1 MENLSLTK
9 VAGSLSMAF
18 IMSSV
23 PNVVLADKLS
33 SSSVEMI
40 PSSVVLNEIS
50 RAEGRLEAEAEV
62 RSFLQ
67 KSEVQSELAKQ
78 GLSAHEISARL
89 ASLSEQELQQLH
101 GQVKEARAGGD
112 LLVTVFLVVLI
123 IYFIQRI

>member
-40 PSSVVLNEIS
+40 PSSVVLHEIS